1 MDLFSSPF
9 PVVEALSCALGG
21 ALVTLLCYYQTISI
35 PRGPLGWVVDF
46 YLRWKFLLSGAP
58 MMSEAYTKAEGG
70 AFSVAGP
77 DHDHVF
83 ISSKQ
88 HLKECQKAKKDELSF
103 FAATRQMFQ
112 PAYTMLGHNWLD
124 ERGAEGIGYVKAVG
138 TLLPERMREIMP
150 NMRVN
155 IKRSFDGLFSHVQ
168 STSDGSKTMPAPAL
182 IKKVM
187 CDLNGYAFFGDEL
200 AQNEVFMKNV
210 LEYNELV
217 VIAAEVLRIT
227 PNFLKKWVGTFFKN
241 QGGIQATVF
250 SMINEVVER
259 RLKEKADREAGILDT
274 PAPSDL
280 VTWIIDTAPK
290 ELNWGAR
297 RVTYEVIAIWFG
309 SVHALSATTSYALYD
324 LCLYKEYLSPLREE
338 LNSAEFDKF
347 MHTTQGLPLLD
358 SFIKESTRHNPMEA
372 MSGRRQALK
381 DFYYSDGTKVAKG
394 AWTCVPAKAILHDDQ
409 YFPDAL
415 RFSGFRFVAKSANVP
430 AGVRKALQ
438 PEGPS
443 KLTDISPHYHSWGI
457 GGVVCPGRF
466 YASVAMKLV
475 LEHIMQNYDVELVD
489 STAERAS
496 VWRSYVL
503 PAERTQVRFTPR
515 CA

>member
-1 MDLFSSPF
+1 MSA
-9 PVVEALSCALGG
+9 EYKKAKG
-21 ALVTLLCYYQTISI
+21 A
-35 PRGPLGWVVDF
+35 
-46 YLRWKFLLSGAP
+46 
-58 MMSEAYTKAEGG
+58 
-70 AFSVAGP
+70 AFSVAAP

-103 FAATRQMFQ
+103 LAATRQMFQ
-112 PAYTMLGHNWLD
+112 PTYTMLGHNWLD

-150 NMRVN
+150 NMRFN
-155 IKRSFDGLFSHVQ
+155 IKTSFNRLLRDQ
-168 STSDGSKTMPAPAL
+168 CNPDGSKVMPAPAL

-187 CDLNGYAFFGDEL
+187 CDLNGYAFFGSEL
-200 AQNEVFMKNV
+200 GQDKAFMETV

-217 VIAAEVLRIT
+217 VIASEVLRIT
-227 PNFLKKWVGTFFKN
+227 PTFLKGWVGTFFRDR
-241 QGGIQATVF
+241 GGIQARVF
-250 SMINEVVER
+250 KMINGVVET
-259 RLKEKADREAGILDT
+259 RLREKADREAGLIDT

-280 VTWIIDTAPK
+280 VTWTIDTAPT

-297 RVTYEVIAIWFG
+297 RITYEVIALWFG
-309 SVHALSATTSYALYD
+309 SLHALSATTSYALYD

-338 LNSAEFDKF
+338 LSSEEFTNF
-347 MHTTQGLPLLD
+347 MNTTQGLPLLD

-394 AWTCVPAKAILHDDQ
+394 AWTCVPAKAILQDEQ

-415 RFSGFRFVAKSANVP
+415 RFNGFRFVPHKANVP
-430 AGVRKALQ
+430 DGVRKALQ

-457 GGVVCPGRF
+457 GSVVCPGRF

-475 LEHIMQNYDVELVD
+475 LEHIVQNYEVELVD
-489 STAERAS
+489 PKAERAS
-496 VWRSYVL
+496 IWRSYVL
-503 PAERTQVRFTPR
+503 PVERTKVRFTPR
-515 CA
+515 SA

>member
-1 MDLFSSPF
+1 MFSAPF
-9 PVVEALSCALGG
+9 PVAEALGCALGG
-21 ALVTLLCYYQTISI
+21 ALVTLICYYQTISI
-35 PRGPLGWVVDF
+35 PQWPFRWVINL
-46 YLRWKFLLSGAP
+46 YLRWKFLLWGAP
-58 MMSEAYTKAEGG
+58 MISEEYTKAKGG

-88 HLKECQKAKKDELSF
+88 HLKECQRAKKDELSF
-103 FAATRQMFQ
+103 FAATKQMFQ
-112 PAYTMLGHNWLD
+112 PTYTMLGHNWLD

-138 TLLPERMREIMP
+138 TLLPERMRAIMP
-150 NMRVN
+150 DMRTN
-155 IKRSFDGLFSHVQ
+155 IKNTFDTCFGKVK
-168 STSDGSKTMPAPAL
+168 TSNGSKELLAPTL

-200 AQNEVFMKNV
+200 AKNEVFMKSV

-227 PNFLKKWVGTFFKN
+227 PNFLKRWVGTFFKN

-250 SMINEVVER
+250 QMINEVVER
-259 RLKEKADREAGILDT
+259 RLKDKADREAGLIDT
-274 PAPSDL
+274 PAQSDL

-297 RVTYEVIAIWFG
+297 RITYEVIAIWFG

-324 LCLYKEYLSPLREE
+324 LCLYKEYLSPLRDE
-338 LNSAEFDKF
+338 LNSEEFKSF

-358 SFIKESTRHNPMEA
+358 SFIKESTRFNPMES

-381 DFYYSDGTKVAKG
+381 DFYYSDGTKVRKG

-415 RFSGFRFVAKSANVP
+415 RFNGFRFVPETATVP
-430 AGVRKALQ
+430 DHVKKALQ

-466 YASVAMKLV
+466 YASVAIKLTLAHI
-475 LEHIMQNYDVELVD
+475 LENYDVELVNPQ
-489 STAERAS
+489 AERAS

-515 CA
+515 SS